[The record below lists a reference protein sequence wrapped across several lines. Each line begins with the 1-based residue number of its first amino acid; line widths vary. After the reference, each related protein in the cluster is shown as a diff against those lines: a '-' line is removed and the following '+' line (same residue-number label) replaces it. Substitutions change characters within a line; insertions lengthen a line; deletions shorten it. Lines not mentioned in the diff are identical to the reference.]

1 VRKFKSR
8 RQLLS
13 QPTRGFEFTNQ
24 SGRKDTVR
32 ALFTGGQP
40 PRPLLTDLHGV
51 LDDLVDQLGIIVEC
65 SDQAVG
71 VGDEL
76 GVPAGVL
83 EGIGDDVILGRLATS
98 VHLIGATWP
107 DPSNSVR
114 TAILAMA
121 TGSGLLKNSI

>member
-1 VRKFKSR
+1 
-8 RQLLS
+8 
-13 QPTRGFEFTNQ
+13 
-24 SGRKDTVR
+24 
-32 ALFTGGQP
+32 
-40 PRPLLTDLHGV
+40 V
-51 LDDLVDQLGIIVEC
+51 LDGLVDQFGIVVEC

-98 VHLIGATWP
+98 VHLIVATWP